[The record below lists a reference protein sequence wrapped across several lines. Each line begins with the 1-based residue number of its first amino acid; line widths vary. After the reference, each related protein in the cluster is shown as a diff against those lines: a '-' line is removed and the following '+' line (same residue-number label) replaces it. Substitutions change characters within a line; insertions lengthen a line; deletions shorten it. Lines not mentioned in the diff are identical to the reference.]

1 MYSFEDSLSVCFN
14 YKDFDAKDLCTKLYK
29 KNKLMVGF
37 GSFHDNAFIR
47 LVTINGENS
56 EIDILNFFK
65 VLEEFAEQSSD
76 LIKRI

>member
-1 MYSFEDSLSVCFN
+1 MTEPN
-14 YKDFDAKDLCTKLYK
+14 YKDFDAKDLCTKLYE

-56 EIDILNFFK
+56 EKDILNFFK
-65 VLEEFAEQSSD
+65 VLEEFAEQNSD